1 MSAGKVFIYQNDR
14 FVVLNLPT
22 NQLFVDFICN
32 NYLLIICKGNLSLNK
47 ALSYVC
53 PIVVKKKFLHN
64 CRLQPTTP
72 KFNA

>member
-1 MSAGKVFIYQNDR
+1 MSAGIAFVYQNDR
-14 FVVLNLPT
+14 FVILNLPT
-22 NQLFVDFICN
+22 NQLFVVIVCN
-32 NYLLIICKGNLSLNK
+32 NYLLIICKGNSSLNK